1 MVCWPSHKP
10 SYCINVWLELSLN
23 KYFGTYHSF
32 STASS
37 KDAADL
43 IGADNIVGDT
53 YRIDIEIIDGIHK
66 AWLVNRFEKK
76 VGYFDPD
83 FSREL
88 SVLRAQDM
96 DLIALLSFVAFTEEE
111 GQGRYWGEM
120 AVIGY
125 NPNDRDAFI
134 EFSHKVAEKLG
145 DGIRPDLNIG
155 EQGIREI
162 IDNNGNWLPSKRIP
176 AMEKKKGTAVIK
188 QRRSLMDKTVELGRS
203 GNKGCYIV
211 SWAFLL
217 IIVALIIFGLKSCI

>member
-1 MVCWPSHKP
+1 M
-10 SYCINVWLELSLN
+10 N

-32 STASS
+32 QTADS
-37 KDAADL
+37 KDAAYL
-43 IGADNIVGDT
+43 IGSDNIVGDA
-53 YRIDIEIIDGIHK
+53 YRVDIEIEDGAHK

-76 VGYFDPD
+76 VGFFGPD

-88 SVLRAQDM
+88 SLLRAQDM

-111 GQGRYWGEM
+111 DQGRYWGEM

-125 NPNDRDAFI
+125 SPADRGAFI
-134 EFSHKVAEKLG
+134 EFAHKVAEKLG
-145 DGIRPDLNIG
+145 DGIRPDLAIG
-155 EQGIREI
+155 EQGVQEI

-176 AMEKKKGTAVIK
+176 ALEKKKGTAVIK
-188 QRRSLMDKTVELGRS
+188 QRRSMMDKTVELGRS

-217 IIVALIIFGLKSCI
+217 IVVALIIFGLKSCV